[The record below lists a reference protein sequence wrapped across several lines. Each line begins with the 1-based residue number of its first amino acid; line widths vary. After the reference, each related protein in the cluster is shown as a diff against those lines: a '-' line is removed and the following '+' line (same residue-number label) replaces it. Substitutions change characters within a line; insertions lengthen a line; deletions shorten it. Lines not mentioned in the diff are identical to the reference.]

1 MRMSDSESSAEALAV
16 RVTGID
22 CLRTASKDSG
32 DDDEPHPS
40 AADPGDDDDDDHKAV
55 DASEDL
61 AADAQ
66 PDKSMDSS
74 LDEDIASL
82 PLEIRNGPHMTDAV
96 HQLEFNYAS
105 EDERARAQADIYG
118 LPPAGS
124 AYGDQVLA
132 ERAAASVEAALNK
145 IPVAERVAQ
154 LKAQIAHPFLLS
166 CPRHVLPF
174 LEAEDRDVPAAAR
187 RIVRYWAGRERLLG
201 EEAFSAESFAQYP
214 LTDEDRG
221 RLYSRGFQ
229 STPDAK
235 VNDALRAAVVKAL
248 SAWLL
253 EKIEALE
260 REIEALPP
268 KQKAALIEAKERDR
282 EVLEEGRVIEFLES
296 EEYNA
301 QKAAERMAS
310 YWDMKTYLFGKDDA
324 LRDDAYLLQSIQDD
338 CRRELELGIF
348 YVLPGYDKYGRGIVV
363 LRADKT
369 PEDREAQLRLLKVFW
384 FVMANLMAKSSA
396 RRHGV
401 VFLCYIGNLMNTQ
414 ANNLEFLKRWAQLNF
429 HCIPLRTCAFH
440 DCIPPHGRWFRNLF
454 LPFFMWII
462 QRSARMRF
470 IVHDEEPEA
479 MPEIL
484 ASYGIKKEQL
494 PSVIGGTLDEDYPR
508 QWTEDNLRELE
519 PVDDESD
526 DESGGG
532 GGGGGGDEGKEVG
545 GELEEEE
552 KSSGITQ

>member
-1 MRMSDSESSAEALAV
+1 MSDSESPSEAV

-22 CLRTASKDSG
+22 CLRTASKDSSG
-32 DDDEPHPS
+32 DRGGDDEPAHPS
-40 AADPGDDDDDDHKAV
+40 SPKAAAADPTCTCSGEDGNDDNDGGQK
-55 DASEDL
+55 
-61 AADAQ
+61 AADATAALHTPTHADAPPQ
-66 PDKSMDSS
+66 AQDLDSS
-74 LDEDIASL
+74 LDQDSASL
-82 PLEIRNGPHMTDAV
+82 PLEIRNGPHITDAV

-105 EDERARAQADIYG
+105 EDERARAQADMYG

-145 IPVAERVAQ
+145 IPPAERVAQ

-201 EEAFSAESFAQYP
+201 EEAFSAESFEQYP

-248 SAWLL
+248 SKWLL
-253 EKIEALE
+253 EKIETLE

-268 KQKAALIEAKERDR
+268 RQKAALIEAKERDS

-296 EEYNA
+296 EEYSA
-301 QKAAERMAS
+301 QRAAERMAS

-324 LRDDAYLLQSIQDD
+324 TRDDAYLLQSIQDD
-338 CRRELELGIF
+338 CRKELELGIF
-348 YVLPGYDKYGRGIVV
+348 YVLPGYDKHGRGIVV

-384 FVMANLMAKSSA
+384 FVMANLMTKSSP

-401 VFLCYIGNLMNTQ
+401 VFLCYVGNLMNTQ
-414 ANNLEFLKRWAQLNF
+414 GANNLEFLQRWAQLNF

-440 DCIPPHGRWFRNLF
+440 DCIPPHGRWFRTLF
-454 LPFFMWII
+454 LPFVMWII

-479 MPEIL
+479 MPDIL
-484 ASYGIKKEQL
+484 QTYGIKREQL
-494 PSVIGGTLDEDYPR
+494 PGVIGGTLDEDYPR
-508 QWTEDNLRELE
+508 QWTEDNLRQLE
-519 PVDDESD
+519 GDDGEW
-526 DESGGG
+526 DE
-532 GGGGGGDEGKEVG
+532 
-545 GELEEEE
+545 
-552 KSSGITQ
+552 I

>member
-1 MRMSDSESSAEALAV
+1 MSEGGK
-16 RVTGID
+16 RVTGMD
-22 CLRTASKDSG
+22 CLQSASKDS
-32 DDDEPHPS
+32 DDENDDAKAGPTS
-40 AADPGDDDDDDHKAV
+40 TCTSNADTD
-55 DASEDL
+55 
-61 AADAQ
+61 
-66 PDKSMDSS
+66 
-74 LDEDIASL
+74 DIASF
-82 PLEIRNGPHMTDAV
+82 PLEIRNGPHITDAV
-96 HQLEFNYAS
+96 QELEFNYAS
-105 EDERARAQADIYG
+105 EDERARAQADMYG

-132 ERAAASVEAALNK
+132 ERAAASVEAALNR
-145 IPVAERVAQ
+145 IPPAERVAQ

-174 LEAEDRDVPAAAR
+174 LEAEDRDVAAAAR
-187 RIVRYWAGRERLLG
+187 RIVRYWDGRERVLG

-253 EKIEALE
+253 EKIETME
-260 REIEALPP
+260 REIEALAP
-268 KQKAALIEAKERDR
+268 KRKAALVEAKERDPD
-282 EVLEEGRVIEFLES
+282 VLEEGRVIEFLES
-296 EEYNA
+296 EEYNT
-301 QKAAERMAS
+301 KRAAERMAS

-324 LRDDAYLLQSIQDD
+324 LRDDAHLLRSIQDD
-338 CRRELELGIF
+338 CRKELDLGIL
-348 YVLPGYDKYGRGIVV
+348 YVLPRFDKYGRGIVM

-369 PEDREAQLRLLKVFW
+369 PVDREAQLRLLKVFW
-384 FVMANLMAKSSA
+384 FVMTNVMTKTSA

-401 VFLCYIGNLMNTQ
+401 VFICHIGNLRNTQ
-414 ANNLEFLKRWAQLNF
+414 ANNLEFLTRWAQLNF

-470 IVHDEEPEA
+470 IVHDEEPGA

-484 ASYGIKKEQL
+484 ETYGIKKEQL
-494 PSVIGGTLDEDYPR
+494 PGVIGGTLDKEYPSR
-508 QWTEDNLRELE
+508 WTEENLR
-519 PVDDESD
+519 
-526 DESGGG
+526 G
-532 GGGGGGDEGKEVG
+532 
-545 GELEEEE
+545 LEEESVGDEDEVGVQKITGREAEEE
-552 KSSGITQ
+552 KG

>member
-1 MRMSDSESSAEALAV
+1 MSDSESSAEALAV
-16 RVTGID
+16 RVAGID

-40 AADPGDDDDDDHKAV
+40 AADAGDDDDDHKAA
-55 DASEDL
+55 DASDDL

-66 PDKSMDSS
+66 HDAGMDSS
-74 LDEDIASL
+74 LDEEIA
-82 PLEIRNGPHMTDAV
+82 
-96 HQLEFNYAS
+96 
-105 EDERARAQADIYG
+105 
-118 LPPAGS
+118 
-124 AYGDQVLA
+124 
-132 ERAAASVEAALNK
+132 
-145 IPVAERVAQ
+145 
-154 LKAQIAHPFLLS
+154 
-166 CPRHVLPF
+166 
-174 LEAEDRDVPAAAR
+174 
-187 RIVRYWAGRERLLG
+187 
-201 EEAFSAESFAQYP
+201 
-214 LTDEDRG
+214 DEDRG

-248 SAWLL
+248 SSWLL

-268 KQKAALIEAKERDR
+268 KQKTALIEAKERDR

-296 EEYNA
+296 EECNA

-310 YWDMKTYLFGKDDA
+310 HWDMKTYLFGKDDA

-338 CRRELELGIF
+338 CRRELELDMF
-348 YVLPGYDKYGRGIVV
+348 YVLPGCDKCGRGIVV
-363 LRADKT
+363 LREDKT

-414 ANNLEFLKRWAQLNF
+414 ANNLEFLTRWAQLNF
-429 HCIPLRTCAFH
+429 HCTPLRTCAFH
-440 DCIPPHGRWFRNLF
+440 DCIPPRGRWFRNLF
-454 LPFFMWII
+454 LPFLMWII

-479 MPEIL
+479 MPEML
-484 ASYGIKKEQL
+484 ASHGIKKEQL

-526 DESGGG
+526 DE
-532 GGGGGGDEGKEVG
+532 EGAVHNF
-545 GELEEEE
+545 
-552 KSSGITQ
+552 

>member
-1 MRMSDSESSAEALAV
+1 MSDTLSSAEALST
-16 RVTGID
+16 RVAGSD

-32 DDDEPHPS
+32 GDEPHPS
-40 AADPGDDDDDDHKAV
+40 DGHKATGASASLV
-55 DASEDL
+55 ADSQHDA
-61 AADAQ
+61 
-66 PDKSMDSS
+66 DSS

-96 HQLEFNYAS
+96 HQLEFDYAS
-105 EDERARAQADIYG
+105 EDDRARAEADMYG

-145 IPVAERVAQ
+145 IPPAERVAQ

-248 SAWLL
+248 SSWLL

-268 KQKAALIEAKERDR
+268 KQKAALVEAKERDR

-301 QKAAERMAS
+301 RKAAERMAS
-310 YWDMKTYLFGKDDA
+310 YWDMKTYLFGKENA

-338 CRRELELGIF
+338 CRKELDLGIF
-348 YVLPGYDKYGRGIVV
+348 YALPGHDKYGRGIVM

-384 FVMANLMAKSSA
+384 FVMANLMTKSSA

-401 VFLCYIGNLMNTQ
+401 VFICYLGNLMNTQ
-414 ANNLEFLKRWAQLNF
+414 ANNLEFLTRWAQLNF

-440 DCIPPHGRWFRNLF
+440 DCIPPSGRWFRNLF

-484 ASYGIKKEQL
+484 GSYGIKKEQL

-508 QWTEDNLRELE
+508 EWTEDNLCKLE
-519 PVDDESD
+519 PDDDESD

-532 GGGGGGDEGKEVG
+532 DEEKEVG
-545 GELEEEE
+545 GELEEAE